1 MNERPMAERLRLA
14 AIYLHDVGHG
24 ESIVPTMEEAADR
37 IEALEAT
44 LKSAR
49 AQIADIIAK
58 TETKE

>member
-1 MNERPMAERLRLA
+1 MKERPIAERLRLA
-14 AIYLHDVGHG
+14 AIYLHDEGYG
-24 ESIVPTMEEAADR
+24 ESISPTMEEAADR